1 MRTSRPVNRSIRPAT
16 SRNPIWTAMIATDS
30 VVMNSKTAPDRKAT
44 RKVDMVV
51 RR

>member
-1 MRTSRPVNRSIRPAT
+1 MNRSIRPAT
-16 SRNPIWTAMIATDS
+16 SRNPTSTAMIATDS
-30 VVMNSKTAPDRKAT
+30 VVMNSRTAPDRKAI

>member
-1 MRTSRPVNRSIRPAT
+1 
-16 SRNPIWTAMIATDS
+16 MIATDS
-30 VVMNSKTAPDRKAT
+30 VVMNSRTAPDRKAT

>member
-1 MRTSRPVNRSIRPAT
+1 
-16 SRNPIWTAMIATDS
+16 MIATDS

-44 RKVDMVV
+44 LKVDMVV